1 MCFINKDNIE
11 RNKSND
17 EGTNLN
23 TIVFDVCVFMFCFF
37 VCVWID
43 LVDLIPVKR
52 VYEKSFEMCIYL
64 WQSLIVLKWPCVVD
78 RVLKSK

>member
-17 EGTNLN
+17 EGTTLN

-52 VYEKSFEMCIYL
+52 VYEKSCEMCICL
-64 WQSLIVLKWPCVVD
+64 
-78 RVLKSK
+78 